1 MSGEWLQVSVCCIG
15 IYWNSSKSLGLSV
28 AERLIRMLRRRGVGV
43 CLNADL
49 NAIMGLTDCLVDRF
63 DRCQLLI
70 ILGGDGTILSGL
82 DYAIENDLPILGINL
97 GRLGFLTELETDELD
112 EGVID
117 RLLTGDYAVDTR
129 TTMMVEG
136 WDYRKFF
143 ALNDIV
149 ITRATSSVRILSLEY
164 QANGAMVDCIS
175 GDGLIV
181 ATATGSTA
189 YSLSAGGP
197 VVQPGLECFVLT
209 PICPHTLNARP
220 VVVSADERITVR
232 MVDDRGGAHAVLD
245 GRRVIALDRNKPEIT
260 IRRSIR
266 QARFVRM
273 YEKNYYGLLRNK
285 LSEWTH

>member
-1 MSGEWLQVSVCCIG
+1 VSVRCVG

-28 AERLIRMLRRRGVGV
+28 AERLIGMLRQRGVAV

-70 ILGGDGTILSGL
+70 VLGGDGTILSGL
-82 DYAIENDLPILGINL
+82 DYAIENDLPIAGINL

-117 RLLTGDYAVDTR
+117 RLLTGDYTIDTR

-164 QANGAMVDCIS
+164 EANGAMVDCIS

-197 VVQPGLECFVLT
+197 VVLPGLECFVLT
-209 PICPHTLNARP
+209 PVCPHTLNARP

-232 MVDDRGGAHAVLD
+232 VVDDRGGAQAVLD
-245 GRRVIALDRNKPEIT
+245 GRRAIMLDREHPEIT
-260 IRRSIR
+260 IRRSLR
-266 QARFVRM
+266 QARFVRLN
-273 YEKNYYGLLRNK
+273 EKNYYGLLRSK

>member
-1 MSGEWLQVSVCCIG
+1 MSVCCIG

-82 DYAIENDLPILGINL
+82 DSAIENDLPILGINL

-232 MVDDRGGAHAVLD
+232 MLDDRGGAQAVLD
-245 GRRVIALDRNKPEIT
+245 RRRAIMLDREHPEIT
-260 IRRSIR
+260 IRRSLR
-266 QARFVRM
+266 QARFVRLN
-273 YEKNYYGLLRNK
+273 EKNFYGLLRSK

>member
-1 MSGEWLQVSVCCIG
+1 MSVCCIG

-28 AERLIRMLRRRGVGV
+28 AERLIRMFRRRGVGV

-232 MVDDRGGAHAVLD
+232 MLDDRGGAQAVLD
-245 GRRVIALDRNKPEIT
+245 GRRAIMLDREHPEIT
-260 IRRSIR
+260 IRRSLR
-266 QARFVRM
+266 QARFVRLN
-273 YEKNYYGLLRNK
+273 EKNFYGLLRSK

>member
-1 MSGEWLQVSVCCIG
+1 MSVRCIG
-15 IYWNSSKSLGLSV
+15 IHWNSSKPMGLEV
-28 AERLIRMLRRRGVGV
+28 AERLIDMLRRRGVQV

-49 NAIMGLTDCLVDRF
+49 SERMDAADCLVDRF

-70 ILGGDGTILSGL
+70 VLGGDGTILSSL
-82 DYAIENDLPILGINL
+82 DYAIENDLPILGVNL

-117 RLLTGDYAVDTR
+117 RLLNGDYAIDTR

-136 WDYRKFF
+136 RDYLKYF

-149 ITRATSSVRILSLEY
+149 ITRATPSVRIVSLEY

-197 VVQPGLECFVLT
+197 VVLPGLECFVLT

-232 MVDDRGGAHAVLD
+232 MVDDRGGAQAVLD
-245 GRRVIALDRNKPEIT
+245 GRRVISLDREHPEIT
-260 IRRSIR
+260 IRRSVR
-266 QARFVRM
+266 QARFVRL
-273 YEKNYYGLLRNK
+273 YEKNYYGLLRSK

>member
-1 MSGEWLQVSVCCIG
+1 MSVRCVG

-49 NAIMGLTDCLVDRF
+49 NAIMGLTDCHVDRF

-82 DYAIENDLPILGINL
+82 DYAIENDLPIVGINL

-117 RLLTGDYAVDTR
+117 RLLNGDYTVDTR

-136 WDYRKFF
+136 WDYRKYF

-232 MVDDRGGAHAVLD
+232 MLDDRGGAQAVLD
-245 GRRVIALDRNKPEIT
+245 GRRAIMLDREHPEIT
-260 IRRSIR
+260 IRRSLR
-266 QARFVRM
+266 QARFVRLN
-273 YEKNYYGLLRNK
+273 EKNFYGLLRSK

>member
-1 MSGEWLQVSVCCIG
+1 VSVRCVG

-28 AERLIRMLRRRGVGV
+28 AERLIGMLRQRGVAV

-70 ILGGDGTILSGL
+70 VLGGDGTILSGL
-82 DYAIENDLPILGINL
+82 DYAIENDLPIVGINL

-117 RLLTGDYAVDTR
+117 RLLTGDYTIDTR

-164 QANGAMVDCIS
+164 EANGAMVDCIS

-197 VVQPGLECFVLT
+197 VVLPGLECFVLT
-209 PICPHTLNARP
+209 PVCPHTLNARP

-232 MVDDRGGAHAVLD
+232 VVDDRGGAQAVLD
-245 GRRVIALDRNKPEIT
+245 GRRAIMLDREHPEIT
-260 IRRSIR
+260 IRRSLR
-266 QARFVRM
+266 QARFVRLN
-273 YEKNYYGLLRNK
+273 EKNYYGLLRSK